1 MPALGVRTGL
11 SLRRSMPVA
20 AWYVFCTALALLF
33 LYPIAAM
40 LFQAL
45 KTPAE
50 AAAVPPGFLPHQW
63 SLDNFVAL
71 AGGGTLN
78 VIQSFW
84 ISVLVSVGT
93 MVFTT
98 LLATFGAY
106 GLSRLR
112 FPGSNAIFFVILLTF
127 MIPFQA
133 IITPLYLVLNK
144 VGLTNSLLGLVLV
157 IGTFHL
163 PFGLFVM
170 RNAFSAVPMAL
181 EEAAFIDGCGVLAN
195 LFRIALP
202 LALPGMVTTALF
214 GFFAAW
220 NEFFAPLILLSDQN
234 KYTLTVLLSILQTGQ
249 EGALNWGVMEAGVV
263 LTTAPCIVIFILL
276 QRYYV
281 SGLVT
286 GAVK

>member
-1 MPALGVRTGL
+1 MPT
-11 SLRRSMPVA
+11 A
-20 AWYVFCTALALLF
+20 AWYFFCTALAVLF

-40 LFQAL
+40 VLQAF
-45 KTPAE
+45 KAPAE
-50 AAAVPPGFLPHQW
+50 AAAIPPTFLPHQW
-63 SLDNFVAL
+63 SLANFASL
-71 AGGGTLN
+71 GGDGTLN
-78 VIQSFW
+78 IIQSFW
-84 ISVLVSVGT
+84 TSVLVSVGT

-98 LLATFGAY
+98 VLATFGAY
-106 GLSRLR
+106 GLCRLR
-112 FPGSNAIFFVILLTF
+112 FPGSNAIFFAVLLTF

-144 VGLTNSLLGLVLV
+144 VGLTNSLFGLVLV

-170 RNAFSAVPMAL
+170 RNAFGAVPPAL
-181 EEAAFIDGCGVLAN
+181 EEAAFIDGCGTLAT
-195 LFRIALP
+195 LFRISLP
-202 LALPGMVTTALF
+202 LAFPGMVTTALF

-249 EGALNWGVMEAGVV
+249 QGALNWGVLEAGVV
-263 LTTAPCIVIFILL
+263 LTAVPCIVIFILL
-276 QRYYV
+276 QRYYI